1 MPRIARG
8 HSDGQIYHVLNRGN
22 GRQDVFHKDG
32 DFKALIELLPKV
44 QESYGVS
51 ILAYCLMTNHFHLLL
66 QPAKAE
72 DLSKGMQ
79 WLMTSHVR
87 RYHRH
92 YGTSGHV
99 WQGRYKS
106 FIVQEDDHLM
116 TVARYIEGN
125 PVRASMA
132 ASAKDWHWSSHNERA
147 GVTDQKTL
155 AEFPVALPANWT
167 EYVDTALTSSEIE
180 RLRRSVNRQAPY
192 GGDIWMNKICNAF
205 GLESTIRRRGRP
217 AKDREK

>member
-1 MPRIARG
+1 MPRIAKGR
-8 HSDGQIYHVLNRGN
+8 SDGLIYHILNRGN
-22 GRQDVFHKDG
+22 GRQNVFHKDG
-32 DFKALIELLPKV
+32 DFKAFHELLAKV
-44 QESYGVS
+44 QELYGVN

-66 QPAKAE
+66 QPTIAE
-72 DLSKGMQ
+72 DLSRGMQ

-125 PVRASMA
+125 PVRASMV
-132 ASAKDWHWSSHNERA
+132 ASARDWNWSSHKERA
-147 GVTDQKTL
+147 DATDRKIL

-167 EYVDTALTSSEIE
+167 EYVDAALTSSEIE

-192 GGDIWMNKICNAF
+192 GGDIWMNMVCRAF
-205 GLESTIRRRGRP
+205 GLESTVRRRRRP
-217 AKDREK
+217 AIEKEK

>member
-22 GRQDVFHKDG
+22 GRQEVFHKDG
-32 DFKALIELLPKV
+32 DFKAFIELLAKV

-66 QPAKAE
+66 QPSKAE
-72 DLSKGMQ
+72 DLSKGIQ

-106 FIVQEDDHLM
+106 FIVQDDDHVM

-125 PVRASMA
+125 PVRAAMA
-132 ASAKDWHWSSHNERA
+132 ASAMDWEWSSHSERA
-147 GVTDQKTL
+147 GVTDRKIL
-155 AEFPVALPANWT
+155 AEFPFALPTNWT
-167 EYVDTALTSSEIE
+167 EYVDIALTSSEIE
-180 RLRRSVNRQAPY
+180 RLRRSINRQAPY
-192 GGDIWMNKICNAF
+192 GSDIWMYKACKTF
-205 GLESTIRRRGRP
+205 GLESTIRRIGRP
-217 AKDREK
+217 AKDLEK

>member
-8 HSDGQIYHVLNRGN
+8 HSDGLIYHVLNRGN
-22 GRQDVFHKDG
+22 GRQNVFHKDG
-32 DFKALIELLPKV
+32 DFKAFVELMATA
-44 QESYGVS
+44 QETYGVG

-66 QPAKAE
+66 QPSRAD
-72 DLSKGMQ
+72 DLSKWMQ

-106 FIVQEDDHLM
+106 FIVQDDDHLL
-116 TVARYIEGN
+116 TVVRYIEAN
-125 PVRASMA
+125 PVRATVT
-132 ASAKDWHWSSHNERA
+132 ASAKDWQWSSHPERVA
-147 GVTDQKTL
+147 GTNRRIL
-155 AEFPVALPANWT
+155 AALPNTLPANWT
-167 EYVDTALTSSEIE
+167 QYVDTAMTSSEIE

-192 GGDIWMNKICNAF
+192 GNDLWADMICKEL
-205 GLESTIRRRGRP
+205 GLESTRRERGRP
-217 AKDREK
+217 KIDRKK

>member
-32 DFKALIELLPKV
+32 DFKALIDLLAKM
-44 QESYGVS
+44 QESYEVS

-66 QPAKAE
+66 RPSKAE
-72 DLSKGMQ
+72 DLSRGMQ

-106 FIVQEDDHLM
+106 FIVQEDD
-116 TVARYIEGN
+116 
-125 PVRASMA
+125 
-132 ASAKDWHWSSHNERA
+132 
-147 GVTDQKTL
+147 
-155 AEFPVALPANWT
+155 
-167 EYVDTALTSSEIE
+167 
-180 RLRRSVNRQAPY
+180 
-192 GGDIWMNKICNAF
+192 
-205 GLESTIRRRGRP
+205 
-217 AKDREK
+217 